1 MVVKLLYLKK
11 CVIKMKSKLTLY
23 IAMISI
29 AAVWGSSF
37 VVMKDSLERQN
48 VFSFLSSRF
57 ILAALL
63 MFLYKPGVF
72 RGLTN
77 KFIYRGIIAG
87 ILLGGGYIF
96 QTYGLTKTTVSNTGF
111 ITGLYLVFT
120 PLISLIILKRHVL
133 KIQWL
138 AVVIATIG
146 LFFISYN
153 GVTIGLGEILVL
165 ISAFIYGAHFVA
177 LGEWSDGKN
186 TYALTFIQVVTVAAL
201 TSIFAFKDGFQIA
214 PDSTVWLAILYTAF
228 FATFLGFLI
237 QTKAQSVMSATV
249 ASVLLATETP
259 FAVFFGLY
267 FHSDPLTLRIIT
279 GGSLVMLA
287 MALVI
292 WSDNRKSSMRRL
304 SNE

>member
-1 MVVKLLYLKK
+1 MVVKLPYLKK

-63 MFLYKPGVF
+63 MVLYKPGVF
-72 RGLTN
+72 RGLTK

-214 PDSTVWLAILYTAF
+214 PDSTVWIAILYTAF

-279 GGSLVMLA
+279 GGSLVMAA

>member
-1 MVVKLLYLKK
+1 MAVRLLYLKK
-11 CVIKMKSKLTLY
+11 CVIKMKSKLPLY

-57 ILAALL
+57 MLAALL

-72 RGLTN
+72 RKLTK
-77 KFIYRGIIAG
+77 KFVVRGIIAG
-87 ILLGGGYIF
+87 ILLGSGYIF

-111 ITGLYLVFT
+111 ITGLYIVFT
-120 PLISLIILKRHVL
+120 PLISLLILKRHVL
-133 KIQWL
+133 KIQWI
-138 AVVIATIG
+138 AVIIATIG

-153 GVTIGLGEILVL
+153 GVTIGFGEILVL

-186 TYALTFIQVVTVAAL
+186 TYALTFIQVVTVAVL

-214 PDSTVWLAILYTAF
+214 PDGTVWLAILYTAF

-267 FHSDPLTLRIIT
+267 FHDDPLTLRIIT
-279 GGSLVMLA
+279 GGLLVIAA

-292 WSDNRKSSMRRL
+292 WSDNKKTSMRTL
-304 SNE
+304 SHE

>member
-138 AVVIATIG
+138 AVIVATIG

>member
-1 MVVKLLYLKK
+1 MVVKLPYLKK

-72 RGLTN
+72 RGLTR

-165 ISAFIYGAHFVA
+165 ISAFIYGGHFVA

-186 TYALTFIQVVTVAAL
+186 TYALTFIQVATVAAL
-201 TSIFAFKDGFQIA
+201 TSIFAFKDGFQMA

-279 GGSLVMLA
+279 GGSLVMAA

>member
-1 MVVKLLYLKK
+1 MVVKLPYLKK

-72 RGLTN
+72 RGLTK
-77 KFIYRGIIAG
+77 KFIFRGIIAG

-138 AVVIATIG
+138 AVIVATIG

-153 GVTIGLGEILVL
+153 GVTVGLGEILVL

-292 WSDNRKSSMRRL
+292 WSDNRKSGMRRL

>member
-72 RGLTN
+72 RGLTK
-77 KFIYRGIIAG
+77 KFISRGIIAG
-87 ILLGGGYIF
+87 ILLGSGYIF

-138 AVVIATIG
+138 AVIVATIG

-279 GGSLVMLA
+279 GGLLVMLA

>member
-72 RGLTN
+72 RGLTK

-87 ILLGGGYIF
+87 ILLGSGYIF

-138 AVVIATIG
+138 AVIVATIG

-186 TYALTFIQVVTVAAL
+186 TYALTFIQVATVAAL
-201 TSIFAFKDGFQIA
+201 TSIFAFKDGFQMA

-228 FATFLGFLI
+228 FATFIGFLI

-279 GGSLVMLA
+279 GGLLVMAA

>member
-1 MVVKLLYLKK
+1 MVVKLPYLKK

-77 KFIYRGIIAG
+77 KFISRGIIAG
-87 ILLGGGYIF
+87 ILLGSGYIF

-138 AVVIATIG
+138 AVIVATIG

>member
-63 MFLYKPGVF
+63 MVLYKPGVF
-72 RGLTN
+72 RGLTK

-87 ILLGGGYIF
+87 ILLGSGYIF

-214 PDSTVWLAILYTAF
+214 PDSTVWIAILYTAF

-279 GGSLVMLA
+279 GGSLVMAA

>member
-1 MVVKLLYLKK
+1 MVVKLPYLKK

-72 RGLTN
+72 RGLTK

-87 ILLGGGYIF
+87 ILLGSGYIF

-138 AVVIATIG
+138 AVIVATIG

-214 PDSTVWLAILYTAF
+214 PDSTVWIAILYTAF

-279 GGSLVMLA
+279 GGSLVMAA

>member
-1 MVVKLLYLKK
+1 MVVKLPYLKK

-72 RGLTN
+72 RGLTK

-87 ILLGGGYIF
+87 ILLGSGYIF

-228 FATFLGFLI
+228 FATFIGFLI

-279 GGSLVMLA
+279 GGSLVMAA

-292 WSDNRKSSMRRL
+292 WSDNRKSGMRRL

>member
-1 MVVKLLYLKK
+1 MVVKLPYLKK

-63 MFLYKPGVF
+63 MVMYKPGVF
-72 RGLTN
+72 RGLTR

-153 GVTIGLGEILVL
+153 GVTIGFGEILVI

-186 TYALTFIQVVTVAAL
+186 TYALTFIQVVTVAVL

-267 FHSDPLTLRIIT
+267 FHDDPLTLRIIT
-279 GGSLVMLA
+279 GGLLVMAA

-292 WSDNRKSSMRRL
+292 WSDNKKTSMRTL
-304 SNE
+304 SHE

>member
-77 KFIYRGIIAG
+77 KFISRGIIAG
-87 ILLGGGYIF
+87 ILLGSGYIF

-138 AVVIATIG
+138 AVIVATIG

-201 TSIFAFKDGFQIA
+201 TSIFAFKDGFQVA

-228 FATFLGFLI
+228 FATFIGFLI

-279 GGSLVMLA
+279 GGSLVMVA